1 MGIFRFLKSAGQK
14 LTSGKDDAPSKTT
27 GLSEQEVEDLTFGNR
42 LARYAIELGVPV
54 DGLKVR
60 FKDGTATVEGKAESQ
75 AHRETVIIA
84 IGNTEGVS
92 NVEDRMT
99 VVHPAPEAV
108 FYTVK
113 SGDTLSKIAREHYG
127 SASKYPALFEA
138 NRPMLSDPDKIYP
151 GQVLRIPPDGAK

>member
-1 MGIFRFLKSAGQK
+1 MGIFNFLKSAGQK
-14 LTSGKDDAPSKTT
+14 LIPGKDDAPPETG
-27 GLSEQEVEDLTFGNR
+27 GLSEEEVADLTFGNR
-42 LARYAIELGVPV
+42 LARFAIELGVPV
-54 DGLKVR
+54 EGLKVR

-75 AHRETVIIA
+75 AHRENVIIA

-92 NVEDRMT
+92 HVEDRMT

-113 SGDTLSKIAREHYG
+113 SDDTLSKVAREHYG
-127 SASKYPALFEA
+127 SASKYTAIFEA

-151 GQVLRIPPDGAK
+151 GQVLRIPEEGAK